1 MPGRSLLL
9 SCVLLTSLCCALP
22 AQAWSLAGHRIV
34 AQLAAVE
41 LTPRARV
48 EVARLLTGE
57 PEPTLPGVAGW
68 ADTLRENDAV
78 RGRASAPWHYI
89 NFASRSCRFDP
100 QRDCRKG
107 DCVVGAINRNFLIL
121 SDNKRPLTERRDA
134 LKFLV
139 HFVGDVH
146 QPLHASP
153 RADKGGNDFQVNLDG
168 RGSNLHK
175 VWDRSLIERRNL
187 APDAYAAAL
196 RREPVLPRDPTL
208 ASTTP
213 AVDWALES
221 CRIVEQPGVYPRK
234 RVIGDDYVDAHR
246 PTAERR
252 LREAGSRLAALLNH
266 ALRN

>member
-1 MPGRSLLL
+1 MPGRFLLL
-9 SCVLLTSLCCALP
+9 SCLLLSILCCALP

-34 AQLAAVE
+34 AELATAE
-41 LTPRARV
+41 LAPRARV
-48 EVARLLTGE
+48 EVARLLADE
-57 PEPTLPGVAGW
+57 PEPTLAGVAGW

-100 QRDCRKG
+100 PRDCRNG

-121 SDNKRPLTERRDA
+121 SDHKRSQAERRDA

-153 RADKGGNDFQVNLDG
+153 RNDKGGNDFQVNLDG

-221 CRIVEQPGVYPRK
+221 CQIVQQPGVYPRGH
-234 RVIGDDYVDAHR
+234 VIGNAYLDTHR
-246 PTAERR
+246 ALAERR

-266 ALRN
+266 ALRD